1 MKNAKP
7 LSALAVLAL
16 GAGTASHAY
25 AAGTPAGTVI
35 NNTAT
40 ATFSIGSTPNT
51 VQSNTVSVKVDQLL
65 NVTVTP
71 LTTTPVLAGTGP
83 ATLVYQVTN
92 SGNGSEPF
100 NLTTNPNVSG
110 NPYNT
115 TVQILA
121 IDVNGD
127 GVYEPGVD
135 TIINNGAA
143 SPTLAPDA
151 SVKVL
156 VLTNLPAS
164 ATDGQTSQVQLTAA
178 STIGTGTPGT
188 LFAGRGTGGV
198 DAVVGATGGQGTSA
212 ASVIA
217 SLAVVTLTKS
227 ASILDPF
234 GTANPVPGAVVTY
247 TLVAHTTG
255 TGTATNVVVAD
266 TYPTGTAYQ
275 PGTIQLNGAAL
286 TDAADG
292 DAGTASATGISV
304 SLGNIVGGSPDKT
317 VTFKVKI
324 N

>member
-1 MKNAKP
+1 MKNAKS

-16 GAGTASHAY
+16 GVGAATSVH
-25 AAGTPAGTVI
+25 AAGTSAGTVI
-35 NNTAT
+35 TNTAT
-40 ATFSIGSTPNT
+40 ATFTIGSTPNT
-51 VQSNTVSVKVDQLL
+51 VQSNTVSVKVDQLM

-71 LTTTPVLAGTGP
+71 LTTAPVLAGSGP

-92 SGNGSEPF
+92 SGNGAEAF
-100 NLTTNPNVSG
+100 NLTDNPAVSG

-143 SPTLAPDA
+143 SPVLAPDS

-156 VLTNLPAS
+156 VLTNLPTN
-164 ATDGQTSQVQLTAA
+164 ATNGATSQVQLTAA
-178 STIGTGTPGT
+178 SAIGTGTPGT
-188 LFAGRGTGGV
+188 LFAGKGTGGV
-198 DAVVGATGGQGTSA
+198 DAVVGATGGQGTAS

-217 SLAVVTLTKS
+217 SIAVVTLTKS
-227 ASILDPF
+227 ATILDPY
-234 GTANPVPGAVVTY
+234 GTNTPVPGAVVTY
-247 TLVAHTTG
+247 SIVAHTTG
-255 TGTATNVVVAD
+255 SGTATGLVVAD
-266 TYPTGTAYQ
+266 SFPTNTTYQ
-275 PGTIQLNGAAL
+275 PGTMQLNGTAL
-286 TDAADG
+286 TDAADT

-304 SLGNIVGGSPDKT
+304 TLGNVTGGAPDST

>member
-1 MKNAKP
+1 MKNAKS

-16 GAGTASHAY
+16 GAGTATSVH
-25 AAGTPAGTVI
+25 AAGTAAGTVI
-35 NNTAT
+35 NSTAT
-40 ATFSIGSTPNT
+40 ATFTIGSTPNT

-71 LTTTPVLAGTGP
+71 LTTAPVLAGTGP

-92 SGNGSEPF
+92 SGNGSEAF
-100 NLTTNPNVSG
+100 NLTDNPNVSG

-143 SPTLAPDA
+143 SPVLAPDA

-156 VLTNLPAS
+156 VLTNLPTS
-164 ATDGQTSQVQLTAA
+164 ATDGVTSQVQLTAA

-198 DAVVGATGGQGTSA
+198 DAVVGATGGQGTSV

-227 ASILDPF
+227 ASIVDPF

-247 TLVAHTTG
+247 TLVAHTAG

-266 TYPTGTAYQ
+266 TYPTGTVYQ

-286 TDAADG
+286 TDAADA